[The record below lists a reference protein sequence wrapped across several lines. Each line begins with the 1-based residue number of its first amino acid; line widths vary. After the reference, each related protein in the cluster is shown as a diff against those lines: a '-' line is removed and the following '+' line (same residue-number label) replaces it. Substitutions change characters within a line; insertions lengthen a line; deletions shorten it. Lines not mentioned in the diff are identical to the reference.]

1 MLRKCLV
8 FMLLIN
14 ASLASAANDAVFKYT
29 VNKSMDLVYADV
41 YKGLENAGF
50 YVVFEADIG
59 ANISRF
65 AEKWGD
71 NYNRNQ
77 LESIRSM
84 VFCNGWYANAVSNAD
99 PDMLALCPLRMSLV
113 EKAGKT
119 SALFARPSVIA
130 SGSAA
135 KPLLEKIESEV
146 IAAIK
151 QAMDSRK
158 P

>member
-1 MLRKCLV
+1 
-8 FMLLIN
+8 
-14 ASLASAANDAVFKYT
+14 
-29 VNKSMDLVYADV
+29 
-41 YKGLENAGF
+41 
-50 YVVFEADIG
+50 
-59 ANISRF
+59 
-65 AEKWGD
+65 
-71 NYNRNQ
+71 
-77 LESIRSM
+77 
-84 VFCNGWYANAVSNAD
+84 NAD